1 MFKLFGLSLVSLAL
15 ASSFALTGC
24 MESAESTTTPTEP
37 VAVEEM
43 GAEEGAMKEEA
54 APAEEGAMKE
64 EAAPAEEGHAGEH
77 HG

>member
-15 ASSFALTGC
+15 ASSFVLTGC
-24 MESAESTTTPTEP
+24 MESAETTTTTEP

-43 GAEEGAMKEEA
+43 GTEEGAVKEEAAAEEGAVKEEA
-54 APAEEGAMKE
+54 AHG
-64 EAAPAEEGHAGEH
+64 EEGHVGEH